1 MTQFVTKEKDELTFY
16 EVGQQ
21 LLSQTTVDLAAFF
34 QTAYR
39 SKELGT
45 ALYNTG
51 AMPIYK
57 LLEKDLFI
65 KAFAE
70 IAEGSEN
77 LGTIP
82 AYLKILYAIF
92 GDTAQIT
99 ITQEPLHLK
108 IDILAPINVVYEWT
122 TQDGDTIIDDV
133 GDNIVFWEVLAR
145 VSNKELLQILK
156 ETTNIGTYVEFTLN
170 KEDI

>member
-1 MTQFVTKEKDELTFY
+1 MTQFVTKSDDELTFWKI
-16 EVGQQ
+16 GQKI
-21 LLSQTTVDLAAFF
+21 LEQTTIDLALFY
-34 QTAYR
+34 QTAYQ

-108 IDILAPINVVYEWT
+108 IDILAPLNVFYEWT
-122 TQDGDTIIDDV
+122 TQNGDIIVDDE
-133 GDNIVFWEVLAR
+133 DNSIVFWEVLAK

-156 ETTNIGTYVEFTLN
+156 ETTNIGTYVEFTLH
-170 KEDI
+170 KENI